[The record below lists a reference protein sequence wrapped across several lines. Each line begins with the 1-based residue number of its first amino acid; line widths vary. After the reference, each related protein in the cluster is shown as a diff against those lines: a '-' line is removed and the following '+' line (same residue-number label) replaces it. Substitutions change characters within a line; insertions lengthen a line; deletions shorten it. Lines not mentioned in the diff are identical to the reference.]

1 MPAGKNNYS
10 PEEEKILLEMRSA
23 GKSNYEIALTLGRS
37 QDSVKC
43 RVKALIRK
51 GLTASR
57 RLNTDRYAGGCG
69 FRRWTDEDV
78 KELKRLRKSGETCT
92 EIAHK
97 LNRTLDSIQQ
107 RSIRLMRENDAIK
120 NRNTPKDTKNYDLN
134 SDLAKTGLLLWWAE
148 GTKKGRNV
156 QFVNSSPDMIRI
168 YVFFLRSIGVV
179 PEKLSAKVK
188 VMNSW
193 QVNESQNYWSKL
205 TGIPLENFTKPI
217 VRGKN
222 VEEKYKEHKGC
233 LTITYCSINLK
244 RQMETKIEEIKKRIL
259 NNSQA

>member
-1 MPAGKNNYS
+1 MPAGKSNYS
-10 PEEEKILLEMRSA
+10 LEEDGIILEMRSV
-23 GKSNYEIALTLGRS
+23 GKSNYEIALALSRS
-37 QDSVKC
+37 PDSVKC
-43 RVKALIRK
+43 RVKALIRR

-57 RLNTDRYAGGCG
+57 RLNTERYASGCG

-78 KELKRLRKSGETCT
+78 KELKRLRKSGETCS
-92 EIAHK
+92 EIAYK

-107 RSIRLMRENDAIK
+107 MSIRLMRENDAIK

-134 SDLAKTGLLLWWAE
+134 SDLAKIGLLLWWAE

-156 QFVNSSPDMIRI
+156 QFVNSSPDMNRI

-179 PEKLSAKVK
+179 PEKLSARVK
-188 VMNSW
+188 VMNQS
-193 QVNESQNYWSKL
+193 QVNGSQGYWSKL

-217 VRGKN
+217 VRGKK
-222 VEEKYKEHKGC
+222 VEEKYREHKGC

-244 RQMETKIEEIKKRIL
+244 RQMEAKIEEIKKGIL
-259 NNSQA
+259 NSSRV